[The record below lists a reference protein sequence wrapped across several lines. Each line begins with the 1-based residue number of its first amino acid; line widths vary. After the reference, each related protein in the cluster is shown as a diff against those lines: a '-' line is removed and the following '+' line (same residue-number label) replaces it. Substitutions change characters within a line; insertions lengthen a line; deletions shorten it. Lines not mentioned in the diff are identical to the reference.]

1 MYVKS
6 GHYLPETLLT
16 PSSASSYEVV
26 FLRIEKKMWKD
37 HKGIQIITKTPLYT
51 VDWYIKWVSSI
62 ILMLS
67 TVLTAN
73 NIFPLN
79 LYFHSIGIGGWLIV
93 GMLWNDRA
101 LMVINAFALAT
112 LLTSLFRIHL
122 TM

>member
-1 MYVKS
+1 
-6 GHYLPETLLT
+6 
-16 PSSASSYEVV
+16 
-26 FLRIEKKMWKD
+26 MWKD

-62 ILMLS
+62 ILMVS

-112 LLTSLFRIHL
+112 LLTSLLRIHL